1 MAEIDTSGGG
11 KQKGGV
17 KKSKKMSTRVDMT
30 PMVDLGF
37 LLITFFML
45 TTSFAKPQVMNL
57 AMPDKEVKKEDLA
70 EVKEGTVITLLL
82 AKENAVVY
90 YEGIPTTEL
99 NTTTINYKELRDVLL
114 SKKKKVDAEYGMDDN
129 IDKVTGEKKAPK
141 SKALVL
147 IKPSDDATYN
157 NLVDAI
163 DECQIAGI
171 TRYAILDLAPVE
183 KAMLNSSVA
192 Q

>member
-57 AMPDKEVKKEDLA
+57 AMPDKDVKKDDLA

-99 NTTTINYKELRDVLL
+99 NTTTINYKELRDVLI
-114 SKKKKVDAEYGMDDN
+114 SKKKKVDAEYGFEEN

-147 IKPSDDATYN
+147 IKPSDDATYS

-163 DECQIAGI
+163 DECQISGI